1 MPSFFC
7 RLFTWRLAWL
17 GLHRRAPARRLTCLP
32 PVAQS
37 TAMAT
42 STHLPSSPP
51 AGPKSTA
58 AHTGELARKEATT
71 QAPPQAPQ
79 KATREQ
85 DEDDDDEEE
94 EDDHEAAI
102 DGRGRQVMEVEGA
115 EAPGSSGRGRKRQ
128 RKTAEQV
135 SVLEAHF
142 SANPLPD
149 KALRDRLGVQL
160 GLTTR
165 QVQIWFQNKVPHPT
179 PPHPR
184 LHCPPL
190 ASSRL
195 IRPDAQRA
203 KAKQDQ
209 QPLQPPPQPTGPAA
223 LLPAVRSSP
232 CARSFYSTALTLRPS
247 PFALHPRRGPS
258 CRRVCSPGQ
267 LRGLLAS
274 LPPASGSVR
283 ISPPPL

>member
-1 MPSFFC
+1 MPSFLLSFVY
-7 RLFTWRLAWL
+7 LAL
-17 GLHRRAPARRLTCLP
+17 GLSCIADRAPATRLTCPP

-37 TAMAT
+37 TVMGT
-42 STHLPSSPP
+42 STHSPSSPP

-58 AHTGELARKEATT
+58 AHTGELARKEKLGATPCSEATT

-79 KATREQ
+79 KAAREQ
-85 DEDDDDEEE
+85 DEDDDEDE
-94 EDDHEAAI
+94 EDDHEAAT

-179 PPHPR
+179 
-184 LHCPPL
+184 LDSPL
-190 ASSRL
+190 ALPRASFGPMCSGPRPSRISSSSHCSH
-195 IRPDAQRA
+195 RPSRQV
-203 KAKQDQ
+203 
-209 QPLQPPPQPTGPAA
+209 
-223 LLPAVRSSP
+223 LLPSSP
-232 CARSFYSTALTLRPS
+232 RYAPPRVLAPSTRQP
-247 PFALHPRRGPS
+247 
-258 CRRVCSPGQ
+258 
-267 LRGLLAS
+267 
-274 LPPASGSVR
+274 
-283 ISPPPL
+283 